1 MSEMREI
8 SSEKKKAY
16 LEVLREGKT
25 PFSSFV
31 ARKNMEDMVD
41 ISNPRKEIDRF
52 IFRAIH
58 QTQIDHSTR
67 MLPILGAA
75 GSGKTHTYWAYKNL
89 ERHLT
94 IGSTSLRSESPME
107 LPKGWTIIYIPSPPM
122 ENRLLLHIYTCLL
135 DGLSHSILES
145 VASSVVN
152 RWSGTLSQKKGLFK
166 NKDAE
171 IEDIIHAG
179 MQEYP
184 GIYADP
190 IKCLVL
196 FALSKDKKNLAERWL
211 LGEELSVG
219 ELNLLK
225 VHSIIESEELCLAM
239 IRLICDNAGKVIIL
253 YFDELEFL
261 YRSFGPAVTQKL
273 METIRRIYFEIK
285 NVVIVLA
292 VLTELWKDIL
302 KLSDSSLQS
311 QMEQAR
317 ELKPF
322 VFEDLLIYFELAM
335 KWVWAQNKVDSLE
348 DMLFPLNKEIL
359 KVIFDKTDGN
369 QRSIIKLVQMYVNK
383 VLDNEELDDE

>member
-1 MSEMREI
+1 MREI
-8 SSEKKKAY
+8 SPEKKEAY

-31 ARKNMEDMVD
+31 SRKNMEDMVD
-41 ISNPRKEIDRF
+41 IANPRKEIDRF
-52 IFRAIH
+52 VFRTIH
-58 QTQIDHSTR
+58 QTQGDHSSR
-67 MLPILGAA
+67 LLPILGPA

-94 IGSTSLRSESPME
+94 VGSTSLRSESPIE
-107 LPKGWTIIYIPSPPM
+107 IPKNWTIIYVPSPPM

-135 DGLSHSILES
+135 DELSHAILES
-145 VASSVVN
+145 VASTVVA
-152 RWSGTLSQKKGLFK
+152 RWSATLAQKKGLFK

-171 IEDIIHAG
+171 LEEIIHAG

-190 IKCLVL
+190 VKCLVL
-196 FALSKDKKNLAERWL
+196 YALSKDKKKLAERWL
-211 LGEELSVG
+211 LGEELSND
-219 ELNLLK
+219 ELNQLK

-239 IRLICDNAGKVIIL
+239 IRLICENAGKVVIL
-253 YFDELEFL
+253 YFDELENL
-261 YRSFGPAVTQKL
+261 YRSFGPSFTKKL
-273 METIRRIYFEIK
+273 LTTIRRIYTEIK
-285 NVVIVLA
+285 NVVIIIA

-302 KLSDSSLQS
+302 ALSDASLQS

-322 VFEDLLIYFELAM
+322 VFEDLLTYFELAM
-335 KWVWAQNKVDSLE
+335 KWVWTQNKVDPLE
-348 DMLFPLNKEIL
+348 DVLFPLNKEIL
-359 KVIFDKTDGN
+359 KVIFDKTNGN

-383 VLDNEELDDE
+383 ILDDEDLDDE